1 MDFEVVS
8 ERVELKE
15 EADLNRVWGGGG
27 RRELRGAFPADVR
40 GRRTQLACIS
50 DLWGTF

>member
-15 EADLNRVWGGGG
+15 EADLNRVCVGGG
-27 RRELRGAFPADVR
+27 RRELRGAFPS
-40 GRRTQLACIS
+40 RREGKTDPAGLH
-50 DLWGTF
+50 L